1 MSSTIWWFTW
11 NDLGDAANCM
21 WLMSPPSI
29 TTHKEWSRFFNCA
42 CFFGVVQCLAGQF
55 ITKYTQSLLDEAQL
69 FTLFSSLFRVNC
81 KVNETFCMTR
91 FVLEIRSWIFF
102 FCDFVSSSYT
112 ETNMLCG
119 NFKAIAMPYTCS
131 WCVFFFFSVWTSRTH
146 TNILW
151 RFCINPSFI
160 FIYRLIS
167 LRFCFIVDSFP
178 E

>member
-29 TTHKEWSRFFNCA
+29 TTHKEWSRFFDCA
-42 CFFGVVQCLAGQF
+42 CFLGVVQCLAGQF

-102 FCDFVSSSYT
+102 LGDFVSSSYT

-146 TNILW
+146 SNIL
-151 RFCINPSFI
+151 
-160 FIYRLIS
+160 
-167 LRFCFIVDSFP
+167 